1 MRRGCSCTATLMA
14 STKVRKCEY
23 ECVGLHVYLTY
34 SFPLFNETTEEGSHN
49 GYPKFIEQN
58 KNDGTSF
65 GSEVT
70 GAQIVYCSDIG
81 AWVFNHPYILTSS
94 DGEEENECSWLWRSQ
109 ETDDYELTSTSGSA
123 WEAWVG
129 KVKPLVFVSITCN
142 ECYETSDCNYHGT
155 VSQ

>member
-1 MRRGCSCTATLMA
+1 MLVT
-14 STKVRKCEY
+14 
-23 ECVGLHVYLTY
+23 GLGLIVCLYQHNNHLLCK
-34 SFPLFNETTEEGSHN
+34 STEEGSHN
-49 GYPKFIEQN
+49 GYPKFVEQN

-129 KVKPLVFVSITCN
+129 RVKPLVFVSITCN
-142 ECYETSDCNYHGT
+142 ECSETSDCNYHGT
-155 VSQ
+155 VSPFLDMRVGSVRLSELSRW